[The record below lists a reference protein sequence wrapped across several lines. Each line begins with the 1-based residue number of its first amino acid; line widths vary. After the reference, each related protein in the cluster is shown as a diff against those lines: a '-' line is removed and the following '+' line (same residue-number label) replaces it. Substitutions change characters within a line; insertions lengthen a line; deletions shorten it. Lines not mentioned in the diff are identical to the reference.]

1 MLRES
6 LEEER
11 RALVLYRELLALA
24 ADRSVALEE
33 YAREMI
39 QLEEL
44 HAAEVEKMLRKPG
57 G

>member
-1 MLRES
+1 L
-6 LEEER
+6 
-11 RALVLYRELLALA
+11 ALV

-39 QLEEL
+39 QAEEL

>member
-6 LEEER
+6 LEEEQ
-11 RALVLYRELLALA
+11 RALVLYRELLALVS
-24 ADRSVALEE
+24 DRSVALEE
-33 YAREMI
+33 YARGMI
-39 QLEEL
+39 QAEEL